1 MHYYMYEIEKKK
13 NRTKIKG
20 YVDTFDSK
28 KHLIFDYKFIF
39 ILPNG
44 KCLFIPYAERDDRTR
59 SLREY
64 EHKVYLFSALEM
76 LYNELKDTKG
86 NYMNEEHFAI
96 FIEKKFG
103 YAIIPEFIKAI
114 LISDVAML
122 YDAGNYDNHGEEID
136 DIGYITY
143 FHKNKNL
150 SLKQKNTL
158 LEIKESLKKEEYG
171 IKLAT
176 LIDDESLNFNLSF
189 GYTFEEDG
197 PVKWVIKK
205 QEQEEIDTF
214 FVDEAYKILGLPER
228 KQGDGEFLR

>member
-1 MHYYMYEIEKKK
+1 M
-13 NRTKIKG
+13 
-20 YVDTFDSK
+20 DTFDSK
-28 KHLIFDYKFIF
+28 KHLMSEYKFIF

-44 KCLFIPYAERDDRTR
+44 ECLFLRYAEGDDKTR
-59 SLREY
+59 SLREF

-103 YAIIPEFIKAI
+103 YANLPEFIKVI
-114 LISDVAML
+114 LKSEIAMF
-122 YDAGNYDNHGEEID
+122 YDAGSYDNHGEKIVD
-136 DIGYITY
+136 TGYITY

-150 SLKQKNTL
+150 NLKQKNTL
-158 LEIKESLKKEEYG
+158 LEIKESLKKEKYG

-189 GYTFEEDG
+189 GYTFEEDE

-205 QEQEEIDTF
+205 QEQKAVDIF

-228 KQGDGEFLR
+228 KQGDGEFLK